1 MQPFSA
7 VEHLTM
13 LYNMKEEKHE
23 THKLRP
29 PFWNS
34 EKFCYPHP
42 SPKDS
47 PREDLTSVLVRSG
60 AQLLTFVQ
68 PELEKNKHG
77 KNASSFK

>member
-34 EKFCYPHP
+34 ENFVIRTRP
-42 SPKDS
+42 
-47 PREDLTSVLVRSG
+47 PREDLTSVLVKSG
-60 AQLLTFVQ
+60 AQLFTFVQ
-68 PELEKNKHG
+68 PEQDKNKHG